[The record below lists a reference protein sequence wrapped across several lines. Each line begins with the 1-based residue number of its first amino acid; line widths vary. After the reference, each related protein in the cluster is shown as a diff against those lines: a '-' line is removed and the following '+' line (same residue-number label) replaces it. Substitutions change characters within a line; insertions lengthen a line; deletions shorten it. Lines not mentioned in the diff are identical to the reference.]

1 MTEKTSNTNTID
13 KFCLDTNNH
22 VTQKQKTNIQDK
34 NSWNVQVKKHEKN
47 KPWLQR
53 KQLPKTF

>member
-34 NSWNVQVKKHEKN
+34 NS
-47 KPWLQR
+47 
-53 KQLPKTF
+53 